1 MANDTNTNHTERMMG
16 TTNDRASLIK
26 FINSRLPMAEY
37 DLNPAN
43 AAINCIAS
51 SFFYPLINREYVNY
65 EPFVSQGAL
74 EYAKEKYGKHAYKIF
89 DTRRSG
95 IVKLENAAGLLTEG
109 ISKSML
115 ISEHVVTGGMF
126 KDMLIEEFKRSAVG
140 RANRVADWIIE
151 NIQTAWVLR
160 TEDKK
165 LTAKGFKSERGE
177 TLGDALG
184 KYKECEIFLLNRHG
198 NIVNK

>member
-65 EPFVSQGAL
+65 EPLVSQGAL

-95 IVKLENAAGLLTEG
+95 IVKLENAAGLLTES

-184 KYKECEIFLLNRHG
+184 KYKECEIDLLNRHG

>member
-26 FINSRLPMAEY
+26 FINSRLLMAEY
-37 DLNPAN
+37 DLTKNGGTD
-43 AAINCIAS
+43 CIAS
-51 SFFYPLINREYVNY
+51 SFFYPLINDEYVKY

-89 DTRRSG
+89 DTRWVG
-95 IVKLENAAGLLTEG
+95 IVKLEKAAGLLTRN
-109 ISKSML
+109 ISSSML
-115 ISEHVVTGGMF
+115 MSEHVVAGGMF
-126 KDMLIEEFKRSAVG
+126 KATLIEEFKRSAVG
-140 RANRVADWIIE
+140 REDRVADWIIE
-151 NIQTAWVLR
+151 NTQTAWVLR
-160 TEDKK
+160 TEDEK
-165 LTAKGFKSERGE
+165 LTAKGFKSKRGK

-184 KYKECEIFLLNRHG
+184 KYKECEIFLLDRHG

>member
-26 FINSRLPMAEY
+26 FINSRLPMVEY
-37 DLNPAN
+37 DLTKNGGTD
-43 AAINCIAS
+43 CIAS
-51 SFFYPLINREYVNY
+51 SFFYLLINDEYVKY
-65 EPFVSQGAL
+65 EPFVSQGAF

-89 DTRRSG
+89 DTRRNG
-95 IVKLENAAGLLTEG
+95 IVKLEKAAGLLTRN
-109 ISKSML
+109 ISSSML
-115 ISEHVVTGGMF
+115 MSEHVVAGGMF
-126 KDMLIEEFKRSAVG
+126 KATLIEEFKRSAVG
-140 RANRVADWIIE
+140 REDRVADWIIE
-151 NIQTAWVLR
+151 NTQTAWVLR
-160 TEDKK
+160 TEDEK
-165 LTAKGFKSERGE
+165 LTAKGFKSKRGK

>member
-1 MANDTNTNHTERMMG
+1 MANDTNANHTERMMG

-26 FINSRLPMAEY
+26 FINSRLPVAEY
-37 DLNPAN
+37 DLTKNDGTD
-43 AAINCIAS
+43 CIAS
-51 SFFYPLINREYVNY
+51 SFFYPLINDEYVTY

-89 DTRRSG
+89 DTRRVG
-95 IVKLENAAGLLTEG
+95 IVKLEKAAGLLTRN
-109 ISKSML
+109 ISSSML
-115 ISEHVVTGGMF
+115 MSEHVVTGGMF
-126 KDMLIEEFKRSAVG
+126 KAMLIEEFKRLAAG
-140 RANRVADWIIE
+140 REDRVADWIVE
-151 NIQTAWVLR
+151 NIQTAWILR

-165 LTAKGFKSERGE
+165 LNAKFKSKRGK

>member
-1 MANDTNTNHTERMMG
+1 MANDTNANHTERMMG

-26 FINSRLPMAEY
+26 FINSRLPVAEY
-37 DLNPAN
+37 DLTKNDGTD
-43 AAINCIAS
+43 CIAS
-51 SFFYPLINREYVNY
+51 SFFYPLINDEYVTY

-89 DTRRSG
+89 DTRRVG
-95 IVKLENAAGLLTEG
+95 IVKLEKAAGLLTRN
-109 ISKSML
+109 ISSSML
-115 ISEHVVTGGMF
+115 MSEHVVTGGMF
-126 KDMLIEEFKRSAVG
+126 KAMLIEEFKRLAAG
-140 RANRVADWIIE
+140 REDRVAVWIVE
-151 NIQTAWVLR
+151 NIQTAWILR

-165 LTAKGFKSERGE
+165 LNAKFKSKRGK